1 MSNNESSSS
10 SSETV
15 CVEYAVARLDENPV
29 KSMLLSGR
37 RVVVSGE
44 DAIKCKIDSK
54 KYLGEVHEALGS
66 DIIMNERSK

>member
-1 MSNNESSSS
+1 MSNSESS

-29 KSMLLSGR
+29 RSMLLSGR
-37 RVVVSGE
+37 RVVVSG
-44 DAIKCKIDSK
+44 DDVLKCKIDGK